1 MFIKKGWKYA
11 FNFNSEYRSHSFW
24 YANVRR
30 RKWIR
35 KRMFVPYERFIQIDS
50 PLTCDFVNDIAVGG
64 WSLGDN
70 YPRGFLCVWI
80 VSNSGRVFTSL
91 ILYPSNF
98 STKLNL
104 KNRNKAVF

>member
-1 MFIKKGWKYA
+1 
-11 FNFNSEYRSHSFW
+11 
-24 YANVRR
+24 
-30 RKWIR
+30 
-35 KRMFVPYERFIQIDS
+35 
-50 PLTCDFVNDIAVGG
+50 VNDIAIGG

-104 KNRNKAVF
+104 KNRIKAVF